1 MLEIKWFYELILIVY
16 GASIVCYFIDF
27 IQFNRKANQTA
38 FWLLSV
44 VWIFQTFFFC
54 YMMFGTKD
62 FPVRDLYDGLFFYA
76 WILVTFSLL
85 LNRFLR
91 IDFFVFL
98 TNLFGFF
105 VVVLYVTAPI
115 ANPVREQSIDLA
127 NELLILHISI
137 AMISYGFFTFSFILS
152 LLYLFQYWLLK
163 KKKGYKWL
171 RRLGGLNKLDDLS
184 FKAITVGVPLLLVS
198 MILGVTWA
206 YKSGA
211 EFYWYD
217 LKTMGSIFV
226 WLVYAVYLFLRV
238 IRGYQGRSISLF
250 NTGSFLFLLVNF
262 FLFSTLSNFHF

>member
-1 MLEIKWFYELILIVY
+1 MLEIKWLYELILIIY
-16 GASIVCYFIDF
+16 GASIVSYFIDF
-27 IQFNRKANQTA
+27 IQYNRKANQTA
-38 FWLLSV
+38 FWLLSI
-44 VWIFQTFFFC
+44 VWILQTFFFFST
-54 YMMFGTKD
+54 MFGSND
-62 FPVRDLYDGLFFYA
+62 FPVLDLYDGLFFYA

-85 LNRFLR
+85 LNWFLR

-98 TNLFGFF
+98 TNVLGFF
-105 VVVLYVTAPI
+105 VMVLYVTAPI
-115 ANPVREQSIDLA
+115 QEAGQEQTVNLA
-127 NELLILHISI
+127 NEILILHISM

-152 LLYLFQYWLLK
+152 LMYLFQYWLLK

-171 RRLGGLNKLDDLS
+171 RRLGGLNKLDNLS
-184 FKAITVGVPLLLVS
+184 FKSITIGVPLLLVS

-217 LKTMGSIFV
+217 LKTIGSFFV
-226 WLVYAVYLFLRV
+226 WFVYVLYLFLRV
-238 IRGYQGRSISLF
+238 LRGYQGRAISLF